1 MSPKPSKISL
11 KKKKEMEKVISKVS
25 SARKTLEREPEFMVH
40 INDPPMLRKEI
51 LECLRELI
59 ILMQGYEQFHKIQQQ
74 KVAHIAIL
82 DRKLREINNVID
94 RKLKPHLPKGKL
106 KPLTTLRMPPPEQS
120 MPAKKEPAPKSELD
134 ELEAQLKDI
143 EGQLDKVQ

>member
-1 MSPKPSKISL
+1 MSPKPFKPM
-11 KKKKEMEKVISKVS
+11 KKKKELEKVIRKVS
-25 SARKTLEREPEFMVH
+25 SARKMPEREPELMVH

-74 KVAHIAIL
+74 KIAHIAIL

-106 KPLTTLRMPPPEQS
+106 RYRDHSHTLRQVQ
-120 MPAKKEPAPKSELD
+120 KSLFGV
-134 ELEAQLKDI
+134 LFL
-143 EGQLDKVQ
+143 